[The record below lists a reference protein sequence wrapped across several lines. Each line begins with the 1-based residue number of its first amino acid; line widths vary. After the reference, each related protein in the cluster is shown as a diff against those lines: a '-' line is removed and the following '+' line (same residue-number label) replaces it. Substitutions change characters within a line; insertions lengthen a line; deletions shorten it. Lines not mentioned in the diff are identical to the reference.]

1 MPGFPNN
8 GGGYQVGDGNTNEVQ
23 LDVLAAPVSSAVGAI
38 TLSVA
43 QLTSRLIVTTT
54 SASAYTYTLPTGAV
68 MDASPLLANAKT
80 GSSFDFTIVN
90 TGTSSGIVTMT
101 AAASGFSIVGLAT
114 IAVSTSAT
122 FRARR
127 AGDNTWVLY
136 RIAS

>member
-1 MPGFPNN
+1 MPGFPNT
-8 GGGYQVGDGNTNEVQ
+8 GGGYQVGDGNINEVQ

-54 SASAYTYTLPTGAV
+54 SASAYTYTLPTGAQ

-80 GSSFDFTIVN
+80 GSSFDFTILN
-90 TGTSSGIVTMT
+90 TGTASGIVTV
-101 AAASGFSIVGLAT
+101 SPGVGFTIVGLAT
-114 IAVSTSAT
+114 IAVTTSAT